1 MVSQL
6 IKGTLSLGIL
16 YIMHKIAI
24 DDNTQNVYPP
34 FIFATNFDYSQF
46 ENSELQSKAKITL
59 NQFIGF
65 VRQTFDG
72 LLENGQ
78 ALNSIYQDCIANSS
92 KGKKVFDNWLASDD
106 FGASRY
112 IAKAAIEIYN
122 WFSKL
127 PKRLQ
132 RLVRNNVQKWSVSA
146 LRQLTKVSHD
156 LVKELVRSGKKTAL
170 QVKEEREKNERESER
185 VREGEKEQSL
195 TPTSLTP
202 SLLAPGTRIVVKSS
216 DRGWTD
222 YAGIIMSEWK
232 GDFWVLLDHVVAQ
245 GMDVKQLF
253 KPHQIQPESLGS
265 DIKQASLKDMFSAAQ
280 VENKIAEALQQREK
294 ERAEEAVGK
303 FVEIRDAA
311 LLAAKEEIIAAQ
323 KHAQKMEQAKHE
335 LIEQLIAKENELQS
349 VRGLVDTNQQ
359 LQQRIEDLEKA
370 LEDSNKDSWGN
381 TFNKQAAKVVNKE
394 LEKTIEPLMS
404 EVERLN
410 NVLSQREQELTQAK
424 ATSRKQ
430 LKELQHKSKFPSVIT
445 EFGSL
450 GEYLGWNGWSSK
462 GYRTQNGTLY
472 TGIHALT
479 AFICDL
485 KVSHPSYQEQ
495 EIPF

>member
-1 MVSQL
+1 MPYEFPIIYS
-6 IKGTLSLGIL
+6 
-16 YIMHKIAI
+16 
-24 DDNTQNVYPP
+24 
-34 FIFATNFDYSQF
+34 FDYSNF
-46 ENSELQSKAKITL
+46 SNSELESKAQQTL
-59 NQFIGF
+59 SNFIGF

-78 ALNSIYQDCIANSS
+78 ALNSIYQDCIAHNP

-132 RLVRNNVQKWSVSA
+132 RLVRANVQKWSVSA
-146 LRQLTKVSHD
+146 LRQLTKVSHE
-156 LVKELVRSGKKTAL
+156 LVKELVRSPHRTAAEIKK
-170 QVKEEREKNERESER
+170 EREKEEGERER
-185 VREGEKEQSL
+185 VRESGKEQSL
-195 TPTSLTP
+195 TPISPTP
-202 SLLAPGTRIVVKSS
+202 PLLAPGTRIIVTKC
-216 DRGWTD
+216 DRGWTGS
-222 YAGIIMSEWK
+222 AGIIMSEWK

-245 GMDVKQLF
+245 GMNSKNLF
-253 KPHQIQPESLGS
+253 KPHQIQPESQKTV
-265 DIKQASLKDMFSAAQ
+265 IKPTSPKHMFSAAE
-280 VENKIAEALQQREK
+280 VEKKIAEALAQRER
-294 ERAEEAVGK
+294 ERTEEELGK

-311 LLAAKEEIIAAQ
+311 LEAAKEEISAAKKHAAQ
-323 KHAQKMEQAKHE
+323 MEQAKQK
-335 LIEQLIAKENELQS
+335 LIEQLIAKDNELDH
-349 VRGLVDTNQQ
+349 VRGLVEENQR
-359 LQQRIEDLEKA
+359 LEQRIQDLEKS
-370 LEDSNKDSWGN
+370 LEDSNRDSWGN

-410 NVLSQREQELTQAK
+410 NVLSQKEQELTQLQDMSK
-424 ATSRKQ
+424 KQ
-430 LKELQHKSKFPSVIT
+430 HEVLQHKSKPNSVIA
-445 EFGSL
+445 EFGEI
-450 GEYLGWNGWSSK
+450 GENLGWSGWSGR
-462 GYRTQNGTLY
+462 GYRAKSGTLY

>member
-1 MVSQL
+1 
-6 IKGTLSLGIL
+6 
-16 YIMHKIAI
+16 MHKIAI

-34 FIFATNFDYSQF
+34 FVFTVSFDYSQF
-46 ENSELQSKAKITL
+46 ENGELQSKAKTTL
-59 NQFIGF
+59 NQFISF

-78 ALNSIYQDCIANSS
+78 ALNSIYQDCVAHCP

-122 WFSKL
+122 WFTKL

-132 RLVRNNVQKWSVSA
+132 RLVRANVQKWSVSA

-156 LVKELVRSGKKTAL
+156 LVKELVRSPHRTAAEIKK
-170 QVKEEREKNERESER
+170 EREKE
-185 VREGEKEQSL
+185 EGESGRAGERGKL
-195 TPTSLTP
+195 NNTPP
-202 SLLAPGTRIVVKSS
+202 LLAPGTRIIVTKC
-216 DRGWTD
+216 DRGWTGST
-222 YAGIIMSEWK
+222 GIIMSEWN
-232 GDFWVLLDHVVAQ
+232 GDFWVLLDHVVTQ
-245 GMDVKQLF
+245 GMESKQLF
-253 KPHQIQPESLGS
+253 KPHQLQPESQKTA
-265 DIKQASLKDMFSAAQ
+265 INTASPKHMFSAAE
-280 VENKIAEALQQREK
+280 VENKIAEALAQRER
-294 ERAEEAVGK
+294 ERTEEELGK

-311 LLAAKEEIIAAQ
+311 LEAAFEEISAAK
-323 KHAQKMEQAKHE
+323 KHAQAMEQAKQK
-335 LIEQLIAKENELQS
+335 LIEQLIAKDNELDH
-349 VRGLVDTNQQ
+349 VRGLVEENQR
-359 LQQRIEDLEKA
+359 LEQRIQDLEKA
-370 LEDSNKDSWGN
+370 LEDSNRDSWGN

-410 NVLSQREQELTQAK
+410 NVLSQREQELTQLQD
-424 ATSRKQ
+424 TSRKQ
-430 LKELQHKSKFPSVIT
+430 QEELQQKTNSNSIIN
-445 EFGSL
+445 EFGEI

-462 GYRTQNGTLY
+462 GYRAKNGMLY
-472 TGIHALT
+472 GGIHALT

-485 KVSHPSYQEQ
+485 KVSHPDYQYS

>member
-1 MVSQL
+1 MPYEFPIIYS
-6 IKGTLSLGIL
+6 
-16 YIMHKIAI
+16 
-24 DDNTQNVYPP
+24 
-34 FIFATNFDYSQF
+34 FDYSNF
-46 ENSELQSKAKITL
+46 SNSELESKAQQTL
-59 NQFIGF
+59 SNFIGF

-72 LLENGQ
+72 LLECGQ
-78 ALNSIYQDCIANSS
+78 ALNSIYLECIANSP

-112 IAKAAIEIYN
+112 IAKASIEIYN

-132 RLVRNNVQKWSVSA
+132 RLVRANVQKWSVSA

-156 LVKELVRSGKKTAL
+156 LVKELVRSRSACPKGLSPKRTAAEIKK
-170 QVKEEREKNERESER
+170 EREKE
-185 VREGEKEQSL
+185 EGESGRAGERGKL
-195 TPTSLTP
+195 NNTPPLPHSCTP
-202 SLLAPGTRIVVKSS
+202 PLLAPGMRIVIKSD
-216 DRGWTD
+216 DRGWTGH
-222 YAGIIMSEWK
+222 AGIIMSEWNN
-232 GDFWVLLDHVVAQ
+232 DFWVLLDHTVSQ

-253 KPHQIQPESLGS
+253 KPHQTQPESS
-265 DIKQASLKDMFSAAQ
+265 KTVVKPASPKQMFTSAQ
-280 VENKIAEALQQREK
+280 VEQKITEALAQREK
-294 ERAEEAVGK
+294 EKAEEELGK
-303 FVEIRDAA
+303 FIEIRDAA

-323 KHAQKMEQAKHE
+323 KHAQKMAQAKEE

-349 VRGLVDTNQQ
+349 VRGLVDKNQQ
-359 LQQRIEDLEKA
+359 LQQRIKDLEKA
-370 LEDSNKDSWGN
+370 LEDSNRDSWGN

-410 NVLSQREQELTQAK
+410 DVLSKREQELTQLQDM
-424 ATSRKQ
+424 SRKQ
-430 LKELQHKSKFPSVIT
+430 QEELRQKSKSNSVIA
-445 EFGSL
+445 EFGEI
-450 GEYLGWNGWSSK
+450 GEHFGWNGWSSK
-462 GYRTQNGTLY
+462 GYRANSGTLY